1 MTMAM
6 QSLTKI
12 VQDFQQHG
20 LPTVPEDAKRASM
33 SKGDAE
39 LINGV
44 FEQMKAIFPA
54 WQRAFPLPKAEA
66 AAKKE
71 WTKAL
76 IESGITTEQQIKFG
90 LQQARGQNLPF
101 FPSPGQFISWCKPTP
116 EMFGLPSVEMALMDV
131 ARHRSTHPA
140 VVLAARS
147 TKWERQTLSAEEYK
161 AVFERA
167 YEQLVRRVM
176 AGEDLNCEV
185 MKALPTKDQIK
196 HSPEF
201 YHEAG
206 QRGLEKLRAA
216 MRRHG

>member
-1 MTMAM
+1 MLYEVIT
-6 QSLTKI
+6 I

-20 LPTVPEDAKRASM
+20 LPAVPEDTKQASM

-76 IESGITTEQQIKFG
+76 IESGVTTEQQIKFG
-90 LQQARGQNLPF
+90 LQQARAQNLPF

-131 ARHRSTHPA
+131 ARHRSTVITSYSIHY
-140 VVLAARS
+140 
-147 TKWERQTLSAEEYK
+147 TKLYERMWHRWLPLL
-161 AVFERA
+161 FPPP
-167 YEQLVRRVM
+167 M
-176 AGEDLNCEV
+176 AGRY
-185 MKALPTKDQIK
+185 DQR
-196 HSPEF
+196 SV
-201 YHEAG
+201 
-206 QRGLEKLRAA
+206 
-216 MRRHG
+216 

>member
-1 MTMAM
+1 MAM
-6 QSLTKI
+6 QSLAQVVERIETRELQIGEPEKKPLVI
-12 VQDFQQHG
+12 SEQDAQ
-20 LPTVPEDAKRASM
+20 VVND
-33 SKGDAE
+33 
-39 LINGV
+39 V
-44 FEQMKAIFPA
+44 FEKLTVIFPA
-54 WQRAFPLPKAEA
+54 WQRAFPTPETLKAA
-66 AAKKE
+66 RTE

-76 IESGITTEQQIKFG
+76 V
-90 LQQARGQNLPF
+90 QARVVTTQALQIGFKVAREQNIPF

-131 ARHRSTHPA
+131 VRHRSTHPA

-147 TKWERQTLSAEEYK
+147 TKWERQTLNAEEYK
-161 AVFERA
+161 PVFERA

-196 HSPEF
+196 HSSEF

-206 QRGLEKLRAA
+206 QRGLAKLRNV
-216 MRRHG
+216 MRGKA

>member
-1 MTMAM
+1 MTM
-6 QSLTKI
+6 QSLTQI
-12 VQDFQQHG
+12 AERIENRD
-20 LPTVPEDAKRASM
+20 LPAMEPEKKPLVISARDAQVVN
-33 SKGDAE
+33 D
-39 LINGV
+39 V
-44 FEQMKAIFPA
+44 FEKLTVIFPA
-54 WQRAFPLPKAEA
+54 WQRAFPTPETLKAA
-66 AAKKE
+66 RTE

-76 IESGITTEQQIKFG
+76 VQAGVVTTQALQVGFKVAREQNI
-90 LQQARGQNLPF
+90 PF

>member
-1 MTMAM
+1 MAM
-6 QSLTKI
+6 QSLAQI
-12 VQDFQQHG
+12 VEHIENRD
-20 LPTVPEDAKRASM
+20 LPIGEPEKKTLVISERDAQVVN
-33 SKGDAE
+33 D
-39 LINGV
+39 V
-44 FEQMKAIFPA
+44 FEKLTVIFPA
-54 WQRAFPLPKAEA
+54 WQRAFPTPETLKAA
-66 AAKKE
+66 RTE

-76 IESGITTEQQIKFG
+76 VQAGVVTTQALQVGFKVAREQNI
-90 LQQARGQNLPF
+90 PF